1 MDVDQIVGEQQ
12 QQIVQRLERTGAHSH
27 IRGLGL
33 DDKLEPIEKSEGM
46 VGQKAAR
53 KAAGLI
59 VKMIKEGRIAGRAI
73 LIAGQPGTGKT
84 AIAMGI
90 AKSLSPETPFVS
102 MSASE
107 LFSLDLSKSESLM
120 QAFRK
125 AISISIKEENDFL
138 EGEVVEIQIDRSADQ
153 LTRVGKL
160 TLKST
165 DMETVYDLGQKM
177 IDNLIKEKISAGDI
191 ITVNKS
197 NGVVT
202 KLGRN
207 FTRSQDYDAIGPNTK
222 FIQCPEGEIQK
233 RKIVRH
239 FLNLH
244 EIDVINS
251 RQQGFMALFSGDTG
265 EIKSEDRMK
274 VNGKISEWKDEGKA
288 ELHPGVL
295 FLDEAHML
303 DVECFSFLNRALE
316 SEFAPIVILAT
327 NRGITRIR
335 GTNYRSPHGFPP
347 DFLDRLI
354 IIRTQPYTNED
365 ISQILKI
372 RAEEE
377 QVNIDNDAHLIL
389 TKMATES
396 SLRYSLQLIIT
407 SDILAKK
414 RKSNKVEVQD
424 VKEAYGLFMDS
435 KRSKTFIEQYE
446 KEFNFLMDVMDS
458 TSTKN
463 VEQKQQTFKA
473 DGNENSMEI

>member
-1 MDVDQIVGEQQ
+1 
-12 QQIVQRLERTGAHSH
+12 
-27 IRGLGL
+27 
-33 DDKLEPIEKSEGM
+33 M

-90 AKSLSPETPFVS
+90 AKTLSPETPFVS

-177 IDNLIKEKISAGDI
+177 IDNLIKEKISSGDI

-396 SLRYSLQLIIT
+396 SLR
-407 SDILAKK
+407 
-414 RKSNKVEVQD
+414 
-424 VKEAYGLFMDS
+424 
-435 KRSKTFIEQYE
+435 
-446 KEFNFLMDVMDS
+446 
-458 TSTKN
+458 
-463 VEQKQQTFKA
+463 
-473 DGNENSMEI
+473 

>member
-12 QQIVQRLERTGAHSH
+12 VIQKLERTGAHSH

-33 DDKLEPIEKSEGM
+33 DDKLEPIQKSEGM
-46 VGQKAAR
+46 VGQNAAR
-53 KAAGLI
+53 KAAGI
-59 VKMIKEGRIAGRAI
+59 VVKMIKEGRISGRAI

-90 AKSLSPETPFVS
+90 AKSLSQETPFVS

-107 LFSLDLSKSESLM
+107 LFSLDISKSESLM

-125 AISISIKEENDFL
+125 AISISIKEESDFL

-177 IDNLIKEKISAGDI
+177 IDNLIKEKVTAGDI
-191 ITVNKS
+191 ITINKS

-202 KLGRN
+202 KMGRN

-222 FIQCPEGEIQK
+222 FIHCPEGEIQK

-274 VNGKISEWKDEGKA
+274 VNAKISEWKDEGKA

-295 FLDEAHML
+295 FIDEAHML
-303 DVECFSFLNRALE
+303 DAECFSFLNRALE
-316 SEFAPIVILAT
+316 SEFAPIVIFAT
-327 NRGITRIR
+327 NRGITKIR
-335 GTNYRSPHGFPP
+335 GTTFKSPHGFPP

-354 IIRTQPYTNED
+354 IIRTIPYSNED

-377 QVNIDNDAHLIL
+377 QVNIHDDAHLIL

-414 RKSNKVEVQD
+414 RKSNQVEVQD

-435 KRSKTFIEQYE
+435 KRSKAFIEQYE
-446 KEFNFLMDVMDS
+446 KEFNFLLDVS
-458 TSTKN
+458 TTTNGGGGQNS
-463 VEQKQQTFKA
+463 QQTLME
-473 DGNENSMEI
+473 GSESSMEI